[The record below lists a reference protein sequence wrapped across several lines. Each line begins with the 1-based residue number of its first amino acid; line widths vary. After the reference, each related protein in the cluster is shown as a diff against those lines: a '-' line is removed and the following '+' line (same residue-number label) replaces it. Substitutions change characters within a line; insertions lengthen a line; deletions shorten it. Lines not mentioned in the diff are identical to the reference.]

1 MPEYVAVSRQTHA
14 AKRWKRP
21 QDFRFAAAQTAVP
34 LVFRELPFA
43 MMTLPL
49 AFVPQGDGYALAAI
63 LGVRTGENLLVA
75 PDGRWIGPYIP
86 AAFRSWP
93 FMLAP
98 AEAGQQALCIARD
111 CGLVVDQPAE
121 GSLLFFGADGAPAK
135 ELAEIVT
142 FLQNVSADT
151 QATQRICAVLKEHGL
166 IEPWPVTLPGDGRQ
180 LTGLNRINEAAL
192 NALPADALVKVR
204 DCGGLA
210 LAYGQLLSM
219 NHLHLLVRLAAA
231 KTAAQNAMSKMPMT
245 PSGELNLEFLNDSP
259 TVNFNKGG

>member
-1 MPEYVAVSRQTHA
+1 MPDYVAISRQTHG

-21 QDFRFAAAQTAVP
+21 PDFRFAAAHTAVP
-34 LVFRELPFA
+34 LVFRELPLA

-49 AFVPQGDGYALAAI
+49 AFVAQGDDYALAAI
-63 LGVRTGENLLVA
+63 VGVRTGENLLVA

-93 FMLAP
+93 FALAP

-111 CGLVVDQPAE
+111 SGLLVDEPAE
-121 GSLLFFGADGAPAK
+121 GSLLFFGADGEPAK

-142 FLQNVSADT
+142 FLQNVGADT
-151 QATQRICAVLKEHGL
+151 RATQGICAVLKEHGL

-180 LTGLNRINEAAL
+180 LSGLFRINETAL

-210 LAYGQLLSM
+210 VAFGQLLSM

-231 KTAAQNAMSKMPMT
+231 RASAQNAMSKMPIT

-259 TVNFNKGG
+259 TVTFNKGG